1 DHGARPVFVADALE
15 PAGGAV
21 QRLLPAGLAEGR
33 VRIGRVQHQI
43 TGFRRRVLTPDER
56 LRQPVR
62 VGAVVEAVT
71 ALDAQAA
78 FVGRP
83 VAAIDLHDALVLDV
97 VRHLAPDT
105 AIRANRYDL
114 LHAIAP

>member
-1 DHGARPVFVADALE
+1 
-15 PAGGAV
+15 
-21 QRLLPAGLAEGR
+21 
-33 VRIGRVQHQI
+33 
-43 TGFRRRVLTPDER
+43 ER

-83 VAAIDLHDALVLDV
+83 VAAIDLHDAVVLDV
-97 VRHLAPDT
+97 VRHLATDT
-105 AIRANRYDL
+105 AIRANRFDL
-114 LHAIAP
+114 LHAIHSQSAAPTPALDSAPVGQAATHSPQPTQVLSPMGSSMSNRSEEHTSELQSRFEV